1 MSKVHPSPQRER
13 LTIPFPE
20 PSYHSSKRMARL
32 IFLLYLAGIIFPSY
46 LMSGC
51 SGPSPHRLQAHFE
64 SEPHASEV
72 IQGKLSAHS
81 PNRLPVGLAIV
92 LHADSSYALSPIPE
106 DTWTQ
111 FAARVQREVQDR
123 FPVSMQEVV
132 LVEGIPSGE
141 MVSLLKKMGG
151 NSPIEVVLVVFPSGK
166 EVKGPAKFDLLPE
179 VSMLNGYQ
187 TENHAT
193 VELGL
198 LDLKSG
204 KILLQ
209 SQGSSYATLE
219 QLDVPLA
226 SNRYP
231 RVRGSAMI
239 NPIYPGEG
247 KALETLRTVA
257 LNEALDQAVMKLA
270 KNWPIGQGKSI
281 PAAPS

>member
-1 MSKVHPSPQRER
+1 MSKVHPPPQRES

-20 PSYHSSKRMARL
+20 PSYHSSKRMALL

-64 SEPHASEV
+64 NESHASEV
-72 IQGKLSAHS
+72 IQGKLSVHS

-92 LHADSSYALSPIPE
+92 LHADSSYALSPITE

-141 MVSLLKKMGG
+141 RVSLLKEMGG
-151 NSPIEVVLVVFPSGK
+151 NSPIEVVLVVLPSGK

-204 KILLQ
+204 KMLLQ

-247 KALETLRTVA
+247 KALETLRIVA

-270 KNWPIGQGKSI
+270 KNWPNGQGKSI

>member
-1 MSKVHPSPQRER
+1 MKKFHQIRQSER
-13 LTIPFPE
+13 LTIPYPALI
-20 PSYHSSKRMARL
+20 YHSGKKMAL
-32 IFLLYLAGIIFPSY
+32 LKFLLYLGVVIFPLN

-51 SGPSPHRLQAHFE
+51 SGPSPHRLQAHFK

-72 IQGKLSAHS
+72 IQGKLSGHS
-81 PNRLPVGLAIV
+81 ENRLPVGLAIV
-92 LHADSSYALSPIPE
+92 VHADSSDAFPAITE

-111 FAARVQREVQDR
+111 FAARVAREVQDR
-123 FPVSMQEVV
+123 FPFSMQEVV
-132 LVEGIPSGE
+132 RVEEIPSGE
-141 MVSLLKKMGG
+141 RVSLLKGMGG
-151 NSPIEVVLVVFPSGK
+151 NNPIEMVLVVLPSGK

-204 KILLQ
+204 KLLLQ
-209 SQGSSYATLE
+209 SQGTSYATLE

-231 RVRGSAMI
+231 RVRGSSMTK
-239 NPIYPGEG
+239 PIFPEEG
-247 KALETLRTVA
+247 KALETLRMVA
-257 LNEALDQAVMKLA
+257 LHEALDQAVMKLA
-270 KNWPIGQGKSI
+270 GTWPK
-281 PAAPS
+281 

>member
-1 MSKVHPSPQRER
+1 
-13 LTIPFPE
+13 
-20 PSYHSSKRMARL
+20 MALL

-92 LHADSSYALSPIPE
+92 LHADSSYALSPITE

-132 LVEGIPSGE
+132 LVEGISSGE

-151 NSPIEVVLVVFPSGK
+151 NSPIEVVLVVLPSGK

-204 KILLQ
+204 KMLLQ

-239 NPIYPGEG
+239 NPIYPEEG
-247 KALETLRTVA
+247 KALETLRIVA
-257 LNEALDQAVMKLA
+257 LNEALEQAVMKLA
-270 KNWPIGQGKSI
+270 KNWPNGQGKPI